1 MSVSQSVRESL
12 RVLFSVDVF
21 FSHSGALHELEFESS
36 SHQLMVMNKEKEKE
50 MKKVLNAN
58 ELRLP
63 VLLSVVVVCF
73 NSLFPSPLVSLSSV
87 SNFGSSAS
95 CSVN

>member
-21 FSHSGALHELEFESS
+21 FSHSGAFHELEFESS
-36 SHQLMVMNKEKEKE
+36 SHQLMVMNKEKE

-63 VLLSVVVVCF
+63 VFLSVVVVCF
-73 NSLFPSPLVSLSSV
+73 NSLSPSTLVSLSSV

>member
-1 MSVSQSVRESL
+1 MTIEEDCL
-12 RVLFSVDVF
+12 PKTMENRVTR
-21 FSHSGALHELEFESS
+21 HSGALHELEFESS

-63 VLLSVVVVCF
+63 VFLSSFVSFEFRIFSVV
-73 NSLFPSPLVSLSSV
+73 LS
-87 SNFGSSAS
+87 
-95 CSVN
+95 